1 MNQGRTVFA
10 QLMDELPKHAFDKC
24 VRRYAGNKHV
34 RTLPAYEHFLVLAF
48 AQLTYRESLRDIET
62 CLRILGSKLY
72 HSGIGQP
79 TARSTLADANEKR
92 TWRIFSDFAH
102 VLIQEATTLYADEPF
117 GVELQQAAYAL
128 DSTTIDLCLS
138 LFPWAKF
145 RRRKAAI
152 KLHTLLALRGNFPTV
167 VILTPGKV
175 HDVNILDDLTY
186 EPGSFYIADRGYLD
200 FRRLYRLHLCG
211 AFFVTRAK
219 KNSRFQ
225 RRYSRPVDKSTGL
238 RFDQTVV
245 LSGFY
250 SRREYPEALR
260 RIGFRDPQTGKA
272 LVFLTN
278 NFTEPALTIA
288 QLYRCRWQV
297 ELFFKWI
304 KQHLRIK
311 AFYGTSENAVRIQVW
326 VAISMYVLIAIVK
339 KRLCL
344 SASPYTI
351 LQILSL
357 SLFEKTPILQALSQ
371 QPPPPPMPDLHNQP
385 CLPGFL
391 TGQ

>member
-10 QLMDELPKHAFDKC
+10 QLMDELPKRTFDKC

-34 RTLPAYEHFLVLAF
+34 RTLPTYEHFLVLAF

-62 CLRILGSKLY
+62 CLRALGSKLY
-72 HSGIGQP
+72 HSGMGQP

-92 TWRIFSDFAH
+92 DWRIFSDFAQ
-102 VLIQEATTLYADEPF
+102 VLIQEATSLYADEPF
-117 GVELQQAAYAL
+117 GAELQQAAYAL

-145 RRRKAAI
+145 RRHKAAI

-167 VILTPGKV
+167 VILTPGNV

-200 FRRLYRLHLCG
+200 FTRLYRLHLCG

-250 SRREYPEALR
+250 SRQQYPEALR
-260 RIGFRDPQTGKA
+260 RIGFRDPKTGKA

-326 VAISMYVLIAIVK
+326 TAISVYVLVAIVK

-357 SLFEKTPILQALSQ
+357 SLFEKTPILLVLSQ
-371 QPPPPPMPDLHNQP
+371 QPPPQPMPDLHNQP

-391 TGQ
+391 TGH